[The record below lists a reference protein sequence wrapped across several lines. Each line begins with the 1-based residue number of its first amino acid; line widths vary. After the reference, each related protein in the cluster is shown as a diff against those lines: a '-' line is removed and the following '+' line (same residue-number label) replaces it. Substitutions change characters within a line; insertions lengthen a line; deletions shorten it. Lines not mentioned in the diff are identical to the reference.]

1 MRRGR
6 MPDRARPG
14 RSRDA
19 AARAYCRRMLPRVS
33 RTFALNIRVLP
44 GRLRD
49 VVSQAY
55 LFCRIAD
62 TVEDSPYLAPESKV
76 ARLEAFAALF
86 AAPETPSPPEEQA
99 ERVERWSRD
108 FDALQG
114 RGDEYALCCNSA
126 HVFRAFHSAPTVMQ
140 PPVED
145 CVREMATGMRDFSR
159 RRAEAPDGRL
169 QLEDTADL
177 EHYCHVVA
185 GTVGHMLVR
194 LFSATS
200 SHIGF
205 ARTQRLSALAEH
217 FGLALQLT
225 NIIKDVA
232 TDVGRGACYVPRAWT
247 ARHGVEPRALLD
259 PAHRDAARAVV
270 RELAQMAL
278 GAFDAALAFTLEIP
292 RRELRLRLF
301 CLWPLFLAVRT
312 LARVLPDERLFVP
325 GQRAR
330 VSRDEV
336 RRCLGETTLVAW
348 SNDGIRTLYGRR
360 RLALQALGF

>member
-6 MPDRARPG
+6 MPRRAHAG
-14 RSRDA
+14 RGSDA
-19 AARAYCRRMLPRVS
+19 AARAYCRSMLPRVS

-44 GRLRD
+44 GVLRD

-76 ARLEAFAALF
+76 SRLESFADLF
-86 AAPETPSPPEEQA
+86 PSREDQA
-99 ERVERWSRD
+99 SRVERWSSA
-108 FDALQG
+108 FEALQEH
-114 RGDEYALCCNSA
+114 GDEYALCRNSA
-126 HVFRAFHSAPTVMQ
+126 RVFRAFQEAPAAMQ
-140 PPVED
+140 TPVED
-145 CVREMATGMRDFSR
+145 CVREMASGMRDFSR
-159 RRAEAPDGRL
+159 RRAEAANGHL

-194 LFSATS
+194 LFSAAS
-200 SHIGF
+200 PHIGF
-205 ARTQRLSALAEH
+205 ARSQRLAGLAER

-232 TDVGRGACYVPRAWT
+232 ADVGRGACYVPRAWA
-247 ARHGVEPRALLD
+247 ARHGIEPSTLLD

-270 RELAQMAL
+270 HELAQMAL
-278 GAFDAALAFTLEIP
+278 GACDAALAFTLEIP

-330 VSRDEV
+330 VGRDEV

-348 SNDGIRTLYGRR
+348 SNDAIRSLYGRR
-360 RLALQALGF
+360 RLALQTMGF